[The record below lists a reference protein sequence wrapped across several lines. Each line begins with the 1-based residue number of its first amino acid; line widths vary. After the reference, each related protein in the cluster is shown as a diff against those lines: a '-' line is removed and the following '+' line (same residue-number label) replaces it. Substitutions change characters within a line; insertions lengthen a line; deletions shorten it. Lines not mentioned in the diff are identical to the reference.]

1 MNPQA
6 KPSINVFNV
15 CAYDASGDK
24 DDDAQPA
31 VYEV

>member
-6 KPSINVFNV
+6 EPTVKVFIV
-15 CAYDASGDK
+15 CAYGASGNK